1 MYCDNCGSEITENM
15 KFCRSCG
22 VKIEAFDAVKQPVD
36 MQELAK
42 AAFKN
47 DPNVEDVKIIAEPAK
62 PEEPADKKYKST
74 AVFKISLFGLILG
87 IMLILLGK
95 EDKGAVF
102 TVGISVI
109 GICVFLFLISG
120 IMLAAR
126 YDKRRENEQSQKAQ
140 KLYEELEH
148 KAENKTHMFICAAA
162 TAGAAVLTFV
172 NAYPVATVKFSLF
185 SLVKYG
191 IGLGTKEIAG
201 IPLAGKSTLYIS
213 IVAGLIMLWM
223 IYSAISM
230 LFDVFKLDPSAENYV
245 QKIHSFWDK
254 AIYSLGLSAVMLIFG
269 PMIIINSFK
278 DYHWAIGFVDK
289 LTFKEPDSMMIYYG
303 LFAFVLC
310 IFAIIKDR
318 KYKKAFGI

>member
-22 VKIEAFDAVKQPVD
+22 AKIEAIDDVKQPVD
-36 MQELAK
+36 QQELVK
-42 AAFKN
+42 AAFKD
-47 DPNVEDVKIIAEPAK
+47 DPNVEVVEIITEPAK
-62 PEEPADKKYKST
+62 PEEPTDKKYRST

-95 EDKGAVF
+95 EDKGVVF
-102 TVGISVI
+102 KVGIGVA
-109 GICVFLFLISG
+109 GTCGFLFLISG

-126 YDKRRENEQSQKAQ
+126 FDKRREYKVSQKAQ

-162 TAGAAVLTFV
+162 TAGAAALMFV

-191 IGLGTKEIAG
+191 IGLSTKKIAG
-201 IPLAGKSTLYIS
+201 IPLAGDSTLIYS
-213 IVAGLIMLWM
+213 IIAGVLMLWV
-223 IYSAISM
+223 IFSAISM
-230 LFDVFKLDPSAENYV
+230 LFDVFNLDPSAENYAKKV
-245 QKIHSFWDK
+245 HSFWDK
-254 AIYSLGLSAVMLIFG
+254 AIYSLGISAFLLMFA
-269 PMIIINSFK
+269 PMFIINSFE
-278 DYHWAIGFVDK
+278 DYHWIINFADK
-289 LTFKEPDSMMIYYG
+289 LTFKEPDSIMVYYSM
-303 LFAFVLC
+303 FTVVLC
-310 IFAIIKDR
+310 IFAIIKNR

>member
-15 KFCRSCG
+15 KFCRMCG
-22 VKIEAFDAVKQPVD
+22 VRITAFDAVKQPVD
-36 MQELAK
+36 QQELVK
-42 AAFKN
+42 AAFKD
-47 DPNVEDVKIIAEPAK
+47 DPNVEVVKIITEPIK

-74 AVFKISLFGLILG
+74 AVFKFSLFGLILG
-87 IMLILLGK
+87 LMLLLLDK
-95 EDKGAVF
+95 EDKGVVF
-102 TVGISVI
+102 KVGIGVTATC
-109 GICVFLFLISG
+109 GLLFLISG

-126 YDKRRENEQSQKAQ
+126 FDKRRENEQSQKAQ
-140 KLYEELEH
+140 KLYEKLEH

-191 IGLGTKEIAG
+191 IGLSTKKIAG
-201 IPLAGKSTLYIS
+201 IPLAGDSTLYIS

-254 AIYSLGLSAVMLIFG
+254 AIYSLGISAFLLMFA
-269 PMIIINSFK
+269 PMFIINSFE
-278 DYHWAIGFVDK
+278 DYHWIINFADK
-289 LTFKEPDSMMIYYG
+289 LTFKEPDSMMIYYS
-303 LFAFVLC
+303 LFAVVLC
-310 IFAIIKDR
+310 FFAIIKDR
-318 KYKKAFGI
+318 KYKKAFGM